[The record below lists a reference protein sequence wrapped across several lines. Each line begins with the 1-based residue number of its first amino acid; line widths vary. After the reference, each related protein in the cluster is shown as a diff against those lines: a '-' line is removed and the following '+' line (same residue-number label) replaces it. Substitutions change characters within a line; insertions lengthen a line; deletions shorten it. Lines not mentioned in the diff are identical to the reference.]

1 MMFKRKEKQS
11 LLEARTKALEK
22 AEKRVQE
29 LNILKNYY
37 KNTTEEQRGIIEDL
51 EKREQRIIELISNYE
66 VKKSSP
72 YTLIRDIKNELDN
85 PLKSF

>member
-37 KNTTEEQRGIIEDL
+37 KNTTEEQREIIEAL
-51 EKREQRIIELISNYE
+51 EKREQRIRELISNYE

-72 YTLIRDIKNELDN
+72 YTLIRDMKNELDN

>member
-1 MMFKRKEKQS
+1 MFRRKEKQS
-11 LLEARTKALEK
+11 LIEARAHSLEE
-22 AEKRVQE
+22 AEKRVE
-29 LNILKNYY
+29 ALNTLKNYY
-37 KNTTEEQRGIIEDL
+37 KETTKEQRQIIEEL
-51 EKREQRIIELISNYE
+51 EKREQNIRELISNYE